1 MNYLVSYLV
10 IICIVLHVPFYV
22 HASSQSRHKEL
33 DKSNYTVLGLTIGEC
48 SRHDILS
55 KLGPTLR
62 IIDEKNTNTDH
73 LCYISDRDETL
84 ILFSFKAN
92 RCIRFQMMSRKYQ
105 FYKWHFCA
113 VSPIVTE
120 RIATESGI
128 TLGMQKSHL
137 IKILGTPKK
146 ESEAMLFFEF
156 KKKKLKAKEE
166 LNKKFRYGE
175 DRTKESSRIES
186 IYFEARLVDSKLRLF
201 TISL

>member
-1 MNYLVSYLV
+1 MV
-10 IICIVLHVPFYV
+10 
-22 HASSQSRHKEL
+22 E
-33 DKSNYTVLGLTIGEC
+33 SNYTIMGLTIGEC
-48 SRHDILS
+48 SRHDVLS

-62 IIDEKNTNTDH
+62 ISDGKSPDLGH
-73 LCYISDRDETL
+73 LCYQSDRDETL
-84 ILFSFKAN
+84 IVFSFKAN
-92 RCIRFQMMSRKYQ
+92 QCIRFQMIARKDQ

-113 VSPIVTE
+113 VSPLVAE

-128 TLGMQKSHL
+128 TLGMQKSRL
-137 IKILGTPKK
+137 IKILGNPKK